1 MHLSSRVF
9 LPFILLNFPAES
21 GLSRRTNLTYMMK
34 KNLILLFLSRRT
46 GRAGRKGTAYTFV
59 TSEQGR

>member
-1 MHLSSRVF
+1 MHLSSRVSIIR
-9 LPFILLNFPAES
+9 FIKFPRAVWIKQADKSDIYGE
-21 GLSRRTNLTYMMK
+21 